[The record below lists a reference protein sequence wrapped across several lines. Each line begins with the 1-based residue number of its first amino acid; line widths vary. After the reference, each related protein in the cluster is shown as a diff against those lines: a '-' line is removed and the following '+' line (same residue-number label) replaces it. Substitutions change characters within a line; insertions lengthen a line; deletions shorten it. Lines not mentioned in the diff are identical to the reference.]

1 MEWNPSF
8 VILKK
13 LVELIKD
20 PRPPPPRPFERPG
33 LSTNPGSATEAT
45 VQYSFYINVCLFNF
59 LMPQI
64 SLQFFRY
71 AQLILNVLF

>member
-33 LSTNPGSATEAT
+33 LSTYPGSATEAT
-45 VQYSFYINVCLFNF
+45 VQYNFYKKCVYLTF
-59 LMPQI
+59 
-64 SLQFFRY
+64 
-71 AQLILNVLF
+71 